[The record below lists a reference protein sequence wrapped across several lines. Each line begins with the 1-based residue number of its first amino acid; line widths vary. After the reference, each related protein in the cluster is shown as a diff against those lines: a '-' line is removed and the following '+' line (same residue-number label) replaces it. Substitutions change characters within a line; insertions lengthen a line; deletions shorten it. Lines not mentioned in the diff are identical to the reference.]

1 MNKKEREEDKRKR
14 IMQAAAK
21 VLAEQ
26 GFHHTKI
33 RDIAQEAGV
42 ADGTIYLYF
51 NNKEDLLIQ
60 LFEQVMERVLSMF
73 RSSISSESDAEGKL
87 QQFIV
92 RHLSLIQEDT
102 NVARIITVVLRQSS
116 SFLQEY
122 KNDLFAAYLGLLY
135 SILKEGKETG
145 VFRADLDVQVMTRA
159 IFGAL
164 DELALAWLLSSRKET
179 SLEVSAQTLSAVLLA
194 GLKPEAQTG

>member
-1 MNKKEREEDKRKR
+1 MTKKEREEDKRTR

-26 GFHHTKI
+26 GYHRTKI

-51 NNKEDLLIQ
+51 DNKEHLLIQ

-73 RSSISSESDAEGKL
+73 RNSVVAEVDAAGKL
-87 QQFIV
+87 HQFIV
-92 RHLSLIQEDT
+92 RHLTLIQEDV
-102 NVARIITVVLRQSS
+102 NLARIITVVLRQSS
-116 SFLQEY
+116 SFLQDY
-122 KNDLFAAYLGLLY
+122 KNDLFAEYLGLLY

-145 VFRADLDVQVMTRA
+145 VFRPDLDVQVMTRA
-159 IFGAL
+159 TFGAL

-179 SLEVSAQTLSAVLLA
+179 SLEESAQTLSDVLLA
-194 GLKPEAQTG
+194 GLKPEAQS

>member
-1 MNKKEREEDKRKR
+1 
-14 IMQAAAK
+14 MQAAAK

-26 GFHHTKI
+26 GYHRTKI

-51 NNKEDLLIQ
+51 DNKEHLLIQ

-73 RSSISSESDAEGKL
+73 RNSVDSEVDAAGKL
-87 QQFIV
+87 HQFIV
-92 RHLSLIQEDT
+92 RHLTLIQEDV
-102 NVARIITVVLRQSS
+102 NLARIITVVLRQSS
-116 SFLQEY
+116 SFLQDY
-122 KNDLFAAYLGLLY
+122 KNDLFAEYLGLLY

-145 VFRADLDVQVMTRA
+145 VFRPDLDVQVMTRA
-159 IFGAL
+159 TFGAL

-179 SLEVSAQTLSAVLLA
+179 SLEESAQTLSDVLLA
-194 GLKPEAQTG
+194 GLKPEAQS